1 MELGVGAGVT
11 QGWGWG
17 QGQGPGPGSGW
28 SILSAY
34 TFGAEIGAQH
44 ILQPARR
51 VDVHHGGGALLD
63 NVRIRVHQLGC
74 GRHGLTAHASGSG
87 WAKCGALAGYPRQL
101 GGVLHWARIRQR
113 GGYPRSY
120 ATVRV
125 LGGARGRGN
134 AAALRV
140 ANALIFFCGWAIH
153 AGGRGGAGCKAGRRA
168 GDCSLAPGRRCAR
181 RGSRVTAWPQS
192 RPPPFGQRA
201 PFSSAWRVKASRCR
215 GGIILKE
222 FWVETAYWKGL
233 R

>member
-11 QGWGWG
+11 QGWGQG

-125 LGGARGRGN
+125 LGGGEGAWQCGRPPRCQCADLLLRVGYPRRWEGWRWVQGRQTGGRLQSSARAKVRAQGVARDSVAAVK
-134 AAALRV
+134 AAAVRPTRTVLFGV
-140 ANALIFFCGWAIH
+140 A
-153 AGGRGGAGCKAGRRA
+153 RE
-168 GDCSLAPGRRCAR
+168 
-181 RGSRVTAWPQS
+181 
-192 RPPPFGQRA
+192 GQ
-201 PFSSAWRVKASRCR
+201 P
-215 GGIILKE
+215 L
-222 FWVETAYWKGL
+222 
-233 R
+233 